1 MKKFI
6 PLLLVLI
13 LVIALVAPAMALS
26 SNMTYKRENN
36 TIAETNYSIELG
48 ASASRATAEVT
59 YGKNAN
65 LSVQIGATLI
75 NTNSH
80 TYAEILNTS
89 DFSTGL
95 SVSTNTIL
103 RGFAMKRTVTLIIIC
118 DLFIVYMHLYSFK
131 NGQIYCPE

>member
-6 PLLLVLI
+6 SLLLVLI
-13 LVIALVAPAMALS
+13 LVIALAAHAMTLS

-36 TIAETNYSIELG
+36 TIAGTNYSIELG

-59 YGKNAN
+59 YGKNTN

-75 NTNSH
+75 NSNSH
-80 TYAEILNTS
+80 AYAETLNTS

-95 SVSTNTIL
+95 SVSTSTSLKAGTEISAAYGTFYINST
-103 RGFAMKRTVTLIIIC
+103 RKTLSIT
-118 DLFIVYMHLYSFK
+118 
-131 NGQIYCPE
+131 